1 MTLEEFED
9 ALDRY
14 GADFVGWPEALRL
27 EAEQLLKNSSQA
39 DRLYRQAWQFD
50 RLFSPDFVPPP
61 PSVARIVARATQPI
75 RLRLMAR
82 IERALGFDLFGFGW
96 AHAGGLAACLLIGLA
111 IGTATPKQRPLSP
124 GLLDMAMGAHL
135 DQADD

>member
-14 GADFVGWPEALRL
+14 GADLAGWPEALRA
-27 EAEQLLKNSSQA
+27 EAERLVASSPEA
-39 DRLYRQAWQFD
+39 ERLYRQAERLD
-50 RLFSPDFVPPP
+50 RLFSPGFVPPP
-61 PSVARIVARATQPI
+61 PSVARIVAHATQPI

-111 IGTATPKQRPLSP
+111 IGTATPTHHPLSP
-124 GLLDMAMGAHL
+124 GLLDLAMGAHL